1 MARAW
6 VYDRTKDKAYVQAVA
21 KAKEAKRTPPAR
33 WLVRYYD
40 PAGRMK
46 SAGTFKKKPDAEKKQ
61 TEIENSLH
69 EGSYRDPSAS
79 KVTLGQMAEKWL
91 STRTDIKRSTWW
103 KYRSLL
109 DSHVLPRWADLPLS
123 AIHGEDVAVWVAQ
136 LQKPREQSGANLGAS
151 QTRRAHGVLSMVLQ
165 WCVPRRL
172 SANPARGVPLPKSSE
187 AEHVYLDHAQV
198 ETLAT
203 AAGSLRTSYDQATA
217 TAHVNRQLIM
227 LLAYTGLRWN
237 EAAALRVGR
246 VDLIGRRIRV
256 VTAFAEV
263 EGELIEQLPKSGKFR
278 TVPLSPFLVAELRPF
293 VQGRGEDELL
303 FTTRRNA
310 PLRLRN
316 WRNREFGNAVKVA
329 GLEGLGLTPH
339 KLRYTAA
346 SLAITAGADVKVVQA
361 MLGHATATMTLDR
374 YGHLFPDRLDEV
386 AEAMDAARVRM
397 LAA

>member
-203 AAGSLRTSYDQATA
+203 AAGSLRTRYDQATA

-246 VDLIGRRIRV
+246 VDLTGRRIRV

-278 TVPLSPFLVAELRPF
+278 TVPLSPFLVGELRPF

-303 FTTRRNA
+303 FTTRRNS

-316 WRNREFGNAVKVA
+316 WRNREFGNSVKMA

-339 KLRYTAA
+339 KPRYTAA